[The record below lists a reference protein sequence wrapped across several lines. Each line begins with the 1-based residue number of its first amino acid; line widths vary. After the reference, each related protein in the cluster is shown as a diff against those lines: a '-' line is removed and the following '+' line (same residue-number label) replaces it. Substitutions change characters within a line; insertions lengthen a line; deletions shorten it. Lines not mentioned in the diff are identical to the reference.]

1 VADLVSSRWIH
12 RDVWMDVL
20 LSLARVG
27 SDQSNVR
34 LANGMRASGTI
45 GILVYCADCSHSIEM
60 SAEQLLLLL
69 GAVRRS

>member
-1 VADLVSSRWIH
+1 
-12 RDVWMDVL
+12 
-20 LSLARVG
+20 
-27 SDQSNVR
+27 
-34 LANGMRASGTI
+34 MRASGTI